1 MPGNKPSS
9 DSHGGIIL
17 KFPGGLTWL
26 AMSMVMFCRSRKR
39 IWTPTAG
46 MAQKAGKIW
55 GERGALDYNECAGND
70 LDVKMEGYVPTS
82 VQVKPGETVVFAYI
96 VSKSR

>member
-1 MPGNKPSS
+1 
-9 DSHGGIIL
+9 
-17 KFPGGLTWL
+17 
-26 AMSMVMFCRSRKR
+26 
-39 IWTPTAG
+39 

-55 GERGALDYNECAGND
+55 GEHGALDYNECAGND
-70 LDVKMEGYVPTS
+70 LDVKMGGYVPTS